1 MSFSIV
7 CGVYTWYCMVWYIL
21 FSILSIRLIC
31 GSGGDNPPGSVV
43 VAAAASSPSVPEPV
57 AAHVLH
63 HPLAHQAT
71 A

>member
-7 CGVYTWYCMVWYIL
+7 CGVYTWYCIVWYIL

-31 GSGGDNPPGSVV
+31 GSGGDNPPGG
-43 VAAAASSPSVPEPV
+43 AAAAAAGFPSVPEPV

-63 HPLAHQAT
+63 HPLANQAT